1 MFSDGPVV
9 RLLDLALSVRDS
21 AGRLSLDAELGRYVR
36 LVRGDAVAHWNCSVY
51 AAAGAL
57 EAAADGLGDAPAA
70 FREKAARAAG
80 DADPAEF
87 LRTLAKSLRER
98 DRAGAAEF
106 SELPMDGWEFL
117 RTFPLLFGLDAILM
131 DEPGPVGETVRT
143 LLGNEHPFCTELA
156 AGYAGEA
163 QRARVLF
170 PGAEGLRPRLSWAT
184 RDALLSITATVDD
197 HMRREH

>member
-9 RLLDLALSVRDS
+9 RLLDLAVSVRDS
-21 AGRLSLDAELGRYVR
+21 AGRLSLDTELRRYVR
-36 LVRGDAVAHWNCSVY
+36 LVRGDAVAQWNCSAY

-57 EAAADGLGDAPAA
+57 ELAADGLDEAPPG
-70 FREKAARAAG
+70 FREKAVRAAG
-80 DADPAEF
+80 DTDPKEF
-87 LRTLAKSLRER
+87 LRALAHSLREQ
-98 DRAGAAEF
+98 DRAGSAEF

-131 DEPGPVGETVRT
+131 DEAGPVDTTVRT
-143 LLGNEHPFCTELA
+143 LLDNEHPFCTDLA

-170 PGAEGLRPRLSWAT
+170 PGPEGLRPRLSWAT

-197 HMRREH
+197 HIQREH

>member
-9 RLLDLALSVRDS
+9 RLLDLAVSVRDS
-21 AGRLSLDAELGRYVR
+21 AGRLSLDTELRRYVR
-36 LVRGDAVAHWNCSVY
+36 LVRGDALAQWNCSAY

-57 EAAADGLGDAPAA
+57 DVAADGLAEAPAA

-80 DADPAEF
+80 DTDPAEF
-87 LRTLAKSLRER
+87 LRTLAKSLREQ

-106 SELPMDGWEFL
+106 SELPLEGWEFL
-117 RTFPLLFGLDAILM
+117 RTFPLLFGLDAILV
-131 DEPGPVGETVRT
+131 DEPGPVGEAVRT

-156 AGYAGEA
+156 AGYASEA

-170 PGAEGLRPRLSWAT
+170 PGPEGLRPRLSWAT
-184 RDALLSITATVDD
+184 REALVSITTTVDD
-197 HMRREH
+197 HMQREH